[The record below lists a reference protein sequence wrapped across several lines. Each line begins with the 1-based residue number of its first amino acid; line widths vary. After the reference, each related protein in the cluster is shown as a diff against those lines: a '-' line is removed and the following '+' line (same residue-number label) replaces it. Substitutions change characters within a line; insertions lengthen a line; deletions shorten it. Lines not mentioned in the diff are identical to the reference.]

1 MQIFFV
7 DRDPIIA
14 AQSLCDKHIVKMP
27 IEAAQLL
34 SITSVLCGGIAP
46 YKSGKWKNHPC
57 AIWVRQSKQHTDWL
71 LVHGKELCNEFY
83 KRYRPNGGK
92 HHASLDALLSLET
105 HGTFPVDNGWKDPPQ
120 ALPEDVQHEDVITA
134 YRQYYNKYKT
144 KFATWKEPANPP
156 EWFVQ
161 YVRND

>member
-14 AQSLCDKHIVKMP
+14 AQSL
-27 IEAAQLL
+27 
-34 SITSVLCGGIAP
+34 SI
-46 YKSGKWKNHPC
+46 
-57 AIWVRQSKQHTDWL
+57 R
-71 LVHGKELCNEFY
+71 
-83 KRYRPNGGK
+83 GK
-92 HHASLDALLSLET
+92 HHASLDALLSLEK

-120 ALPEDVQHEDVITA
+120 ALPEDVQHQNVITA

-161 YVRND
+161 YVGND